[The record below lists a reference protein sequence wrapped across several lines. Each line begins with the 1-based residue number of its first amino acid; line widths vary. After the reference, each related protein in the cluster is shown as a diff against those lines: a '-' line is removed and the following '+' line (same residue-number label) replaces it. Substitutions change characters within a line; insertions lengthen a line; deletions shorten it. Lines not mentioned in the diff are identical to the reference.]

1 MVALVAA
8 GVTAAVVPSVTH
20 LTRFVTQE
28 RADQRVSQARK
39 LHDPDGL
46 TPVALRHD
54 HCFGDALIRCATT
67 EDPHV
72 DALAAQTRASLS
84 RITGQDATVRCSS
97 LALGV
102 TVRSCDVQAYSG
114 RITVSIT
121 NRTKRTGRTVVVTGA
136 DYLVQAS

>member
-20 LTRFVTQE
+20 LTEFVTQE
-28 RADQRVSQARK
+28 RADRRLAQARK

-46 TPVALRHD
+46 TPVALRQG
-54 HCFGDALIRCATT
+54 HCVGDALVRCATT
-67 EDPHV
+67 ADPRV
-72 DALAAQTRASLS
+72 DALAAETRRSLS
-84 RITGQDATVRCSS
+84 RITGQEATLRCST
-97 LALGV
+97 LTLGV
-102 TVRSCDVQAYSG
+102 AVRSCDVQAYSG